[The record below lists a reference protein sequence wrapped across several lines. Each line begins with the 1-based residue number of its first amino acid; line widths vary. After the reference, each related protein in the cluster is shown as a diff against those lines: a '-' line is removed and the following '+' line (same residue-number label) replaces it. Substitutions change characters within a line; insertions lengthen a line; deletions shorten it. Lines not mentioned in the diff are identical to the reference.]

1 MSPSESRAPFSWR
14 ALALLSGFVLACAVA
29 IRSQRP
35 PAPLAADA
43 PPQAFSAVRARTH
56 LDWIAAE
63 PHPIGSP
70 AHTRVRERL
79 VEAFRRAG
87 LEVQTQQAQV
97 PVPQSTGLA
106 WVENVMACLK
116 GTGAPDA
123 GAVMLA
129 CHYDSVE
136 GSFGA
141 ADDGAG
147 VASLL
152 EVLRALQ
159 AGPALK
165 RDVIFLV
172 TDGEE
177 NGLLGAQAFVRH
189 HPWAKDVKRVV
200 NLEARGTGG
209 PTHMFE
215 TTAANAGLVASLAT
229 CGAHV
234 SATSLAGDIYRLMPN
249 ATDMTVFRRAGM
261 KGLGFAFID
270 RPWDYHHPT
279 DHPAHLDLGS
289 LQQMG
294 EAALG
299 LARSWGNG
307 EPTPRRG
314 DAVYFNPLGH
324 HFIHYS
330 AAFVPWLSLAGLL
343 LTALVLVRGFRS
355 GELAWRPCLRAAGA
369 LLLALLGGSTLAAV
383 AAGMT
388 SLLHRAWG
396 VREGFGYAYNPW
408 YALVAVAAA
417 GLTAGLLAR
426 FVRRPDTRM
435 ALHAMALLGWALLSA
450 VVSMALPGGSYLF
463 QLPLLLSLLG
473 ILAFPDR
480 LRALVPAALAVALL
494 MAPMVATLG
503 TGLGFGAGLAAG
515 IGFLVLLCLLLLWP
529 LVEAL
534 HLGRVLLPATGL
546 ATLIA
551 LIAGGAWA
559 RATFQHR
566 AFANVRYVH
575 HLDTQK
581 AWWVME
587 KAHESPWTRRF
598 LDHPVPGNP
607 SWEGD
612 GRIRPTSEQSY
623 QHQGAPR
630 LAVPEPKLTLRSEIT
645 LDGLR
650 VLHLALESDGAT
662 EVWIRGEDFRFCRG
676 LVEGHLLRNRTI
688 TRSGDSIR
696 LAEQVGDGD
705 WRFHLYALPRTPLV
719 VELAFIPGKEPIRIG
734 LQARYGG
741 LPAELGDKAKPLPGI
756 QPIHEGN
763 CTWVGRVLTVQ

>member
-1 MSPSESRAPFSWR
+1 MSTLVSRPTFSWR
-14 ALALLSGFVLACAVA
+14 ALALLSGLVLACFVA
-29 IRSQRP
+29 IHSQRP

-43 PPQAFSAVRARTH
+43 PPQAFAALRARAH

-63 PHPIGSP
+63 PHPIGSL
-70 AHTRVRERL
+70 AHTKVREGL
-79 VEAFRRAG
+79 MEAFRKAG

-106 WVENVMACLK
+106 WVENVMARLK
-116 GTGAPDA
+116 GSGASDA

-147 VASLL
+147 MASLL

-177 NGLLGAQAFVRH
+177 IGLLGAQAFVRH
-189 HPWAKDVKRVV
+189 HPWARDVKQVV

-215 TTAANAGLVASLAT
+215 TTAANAALVESLAAS
-229 CGAHV
+229 GARV

-307 EPTPRRG
+307 EPAPRRG

-343 LTALVLVRGFRS
+343 LAALVLVRGFRS
-355 GELAWRPCLRAAGA
+355 GAVAWRPCLRACGA
-369 LLLALLGGSTLAAV
+369 LLLALLGASVLAAA
-383 AAGMT
+383 AAGVT

-396 VREGFGYAYNPW
+396 VREGFSYAYNPW
-408 YALVAVAAA
+408 YPLLAVATA
-417 GLTAGLLAR
+417 GLTVGLLAR
-426 FVRRPDTRM
+426 FVRRPETRA
-435 ALHAMALLGWALLSA
+435 ALHPVALLGWALLAA
-450 VVSMALPGGSYLF
+450 VVSLALPGGSYLF
-463 QLPLLLSLLG
+463 QLPLLLTLLG
-473 ILAFPDR
+473 VLAFPNH
-480 LRALVPAALAVALL
+480 LKALVPAALIASLL

-503 TGLGFGAGLAAG
+503 TGLGFGAGLAG
-515 IGFLVLLCLLLLWP
+515 GLGFLTLLCLLLLWP

-534 HLGRVLLPATGL
+534 HLGRVLLPAGGIAVLL
-546 ATLIA
+546 AL
-551 LIAGGAWA
+551 LAGGTWA
-559 RATFQHR
+559 RATFHHR
-566 AFANVRYVH
+566 AFANVRYVQN
-575 HLDTQK
+575 LDTQR

-598 LDHPVPGNP
+598 LDRPVPGNP

-612 GRIRPTSEQSY
+612 GRIRPTSERTY
-623 QHQGAPR
+623 LHQDAPR
-630 LAVPEPKLTLRSEIT
+630 LGVPEPKLILRSET
-645 LDGLR
+645 NQDGLR
-650 VLHLALESDGAT
+650 VLRLSLESDGAA
-662 EVWIRGEDFRFCRG
+662 EVWIRGEDLRFCRG

-688 TRSGDSIR
+688 TRSGDAIR

-705 WRFHLYALPRTPLV
+705 WRLHLYALPRMPIV
-719 VELAFIPGKEPIRIG
+719 VELTFLPGKEPIRIG